1 MFPREW
7 GLFKWNYSGGRLH
20 LAGLQER
27 NVFFFF
33 FKECRFDRRGH
44 GSSPWGLCAGLFY
57 PRSSIWGVE
66 DLL

>member
-1 MFPREW
+1 MELFW
-7 GLFKWNYSGGRLH
+7 GKAAFGRLARKKCF
-20 LAGLQER
+20 L
-27 NVFFFF
+27 FF